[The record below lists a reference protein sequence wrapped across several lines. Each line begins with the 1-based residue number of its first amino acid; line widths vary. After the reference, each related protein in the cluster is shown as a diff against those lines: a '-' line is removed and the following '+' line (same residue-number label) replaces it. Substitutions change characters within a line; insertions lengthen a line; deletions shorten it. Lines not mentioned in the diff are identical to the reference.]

1 MKKRFTVRDH
11 NAAVIPLKYVNVA
24 ECLTSPHAI
33 WAMFHAVL
41 DEKEFYIHE
50 GMSHIA
56 VIDLKT
62 DEPVVRLLEIDLNE
76 EKGNES

>member
-11 NAAVIPLKYVNVA
+11 DVTVIPLKYVNVA

-41 DEKEFYIHE
+41 DEQKFYIHE

-56 VIDLKT
+56 VIDRKT
-62 DEPVVRLLEIDLNE
+62 AEPVVRLLAINH
-76 EKGNES
+76 K